1 MKTQSIIKRL
11 TAVLLFSIVCA
22 ASSDAKR
29 AAPKKLPSIVFG
41 DNEFSQSSEVC
52 GVVLQKNKNT
62 GAVIRK
68 IRFYRVFY
76 KPLLEKDVQ
85 DIWLTDFFRSGDD
98 IWARDEKGR
107 IYKMLLQTL
116 KPSQVKYLTDKDFA
130 KLKQP

>member
-1 MKTQSIIKRL
+1 M
-11 TAVLLFSIVCA
+11 
-22 ASSDAKR
+22 
-29 AAPKKLPSIVFG
+29 
-41 DNEFSQSSEVC
+41 
-52 GVVLQKNKNT
+52 VLQKNKNT